1 MHSWISLIAAN
12 FVSHSLEWPATLW
25 TGQITARQLAIAI
38 FIGFICCIWP
48 MPPFILAA
56 TRSYVFVWSFNGSDF
71 CNCCWFVCLLF
82 GFFVVVVIV
91 VAALTAGHF
100 SSAEAKTSTQFGHF
114 RFCYLISRKFIFNCH
129 RKFCINNLADC
140 RVSVM

>member
-1 MHSWISLIAAN
+1 MFGHLM
-12 FVSHSLEWPATLW
+12 V
-25 TGQITARQLAIAI
+25 QIFAIVVGLSVYCLA
-38 FIGFICCIWP
+38 
-48 MPPFILAA
+48 
-56 TRSYVFVWSFNGSDF
+56 
-71 CNCCWFVCLLF
+71 
-82 GFFVVVVIV
+82 FFVVVVIV